1 MFAVKS
7 GTSLEIFAVFFGTG
21 DICKFIN
28 RTFDFTQPPLYNIS
42 AKEVFTMTDTLF
54 EQLGGTY
61 TQQGD
66 YLLPNLA
73 LPAEKETGNI
83 GVWALRHKRY
93 LKQHHKVLYYNLLT
107 SGKLDSYLADI
118 EEQAQRLFLRLV
130 KELAEKEGVT
140 EQLKAADQMAWVRRM
155 NNTRSRA
162 TEIVV
167 KEINCI

>member
-1 MFAVKS
+1 
-7 GTSLEIFAVFFGTG
+7 
-21 DICKFIN
+21 
-28 RTFDFTQPPLYNIS
+28 
-42 AKEVFTMTDTLF
+42 MTDTLF

-107 SGKLDSYLADI
+107 SGKLHSHLADT
-118 EEQAQRLFLRLV
+118 EEQAQQLFLRLV

-140 EQLKAADQMAWVRRM
+140 EQLKSADPIAWVRKM
-155 NNTRSRA
+155 NNIRNRSS
-162 TEIVV
+162 EIVNAEV
-167 KEINCI
+167 VFV

>member
-1 MFAVKS
+1 
-7 GTSLEIFAVFFGTG
+7 
-21 DICKFIN
+21 
-28 RTFDFTQPPLYNIS
+28 
-42 AKEVFTMTDTLF
+42 MTDTLF

-83 GVWALRHKRY
+83 GMWALRHKRY

-107 SGKLDSYLADI
+107 SGKLDSHLADI
-118 EEQAQRLFLRLV
+118 EEQAQQLFLRLV

-140 EQLKAADQMAWVRRM
+140 EQLKSADQMAWVRRL
-155 NNTRSRA
+155 NNIREQA
-162 TEIVV
+162 AEVV
-167 KEINCI
+167 NAELVFV